1 MNIHITRN
9 GEQHGPYPEAT
20 ARQMLEA
27 GQLLPADL
35 AWFEGAE
42 GWKPL
47 SEVLGAAAEPPATP
61 PSPPAGGIPKRTMA
75 GAAPAEEKPEDSE
88 PDDPDK
94 ISVTRKGEPIGP
106 YSREKAKEYFAS
118 GQLLPTDWGWHDG
131 MDDWKPI
138 NQVLGM
144 VAPAQTTAAAGKP
157 GKGKKVAIIAG
168 IVVLVSGLIF
178 AGITFGPD
186 LVAKV
191 SSGGKIKTQQEFAE
205 RVVKALK
212 NNDKDAMYELS
223 LYGSSKSDV
232 KRIADD
238 IEKTMETEAKEDGL
252 SVDELIGEIEDFREN
267 FVPVIEELK
276 EGFRNNLSSLLEEIR
291 SSAIEDGVDW
301 SDVTISEVKVLGL
314 PDTLEVIGFDVRV
327 YVSITSK
334 GQEFSLTLECMYAPS
349 VGLFMNGFP
358 SWEGPGGIGSWG
370 LGNSV
375 MTTAANE
382 IRSENSIGN
391 LGKEIDDYRLDHNQ
405 QFPSADQWCDEIFN
419 EVGGGKAF
427 ISPQA
432 PNASK
437 LNPNAKHCHYAMNA
451 AVAGKSFSSRDV
463 VVLFESD
470 LGWNGSGGLADAKKF
485 AKERK
490 ATKLAVYFAGGSSRL
505 VAPDKLDSLQWSP

>member
-138 NQVLGM
+138 NEVLGM
-144 VAPAQTTAAAGKP
+144 AAPAQTTVAAGKP

-178 AGITFGPD
+178 AGITYGPD
-186 LVAKV
+186 LVAKI
-191 SSGGKIKTQQEFAE
+191 SGGSLEKSIIGKWKGVE
-205 RVVKALK
+205 
-212 NNDKDAMYELS
+212 KDVT
-223 LYGSSKSDV
+223 KKDV
-232 KRIADD
+232 
-238 IEKTMETEAKEDGL
+238 TMEFFEDGTWRMSFEFDVPELGFRTIKMEGSYEFISKDRMKLTHSESGGDGLEKLVSIDGDTLTLTKIDPDTGKEDPT
-252 SVDELIGEIEDFREN
+252 D
-267 FVPVIEELK
+267 
-276 EGFRNNLSSLLEEIR
+276 
-291 SSAIEDGVDW
+291 
-301 SDVTISEVKVLGL
+301 
-314 PDTLEVIGFDVRV
+314 
-327 YVSITSK
+327 
-334 GQEFSLTLECMYAPS
+334 
-349 VGLFMNGFP
+349 
-358 SWEGPGGIGSWG
+358 
-370 LGNSV
+370 
-375 MTTAANE
+375 
-382 IRSENSIGN
+382 
-391 LGKEIDDYRLDHNQ
+391 IDKFKR
-405 QFPSADQWCDEIFN
+405 
-419 EVGGGKAF
+419 
-427 ISPQA
+427 
-432 PNASK
+432 
-437 LNPNAKHCHYAMNA
+437 AK
-451 AVAGKSFSSRDV
+451 
-463 VVLFESD
+463 
-470 LGWNGSGGLADAKKF
+470 
-485 AKERK
+485 
-490 ATKLAVYFAGGSSRL
+490 
-505 VAPDKLDSLQWSP
+505 